1 MNEEHPTGR
10 RKIKP
15 PDWNNQGV
23 NLSGPVGIQTPNL
36 LIRSQMLYSIE
47 LRARVICE
55 WCVCFGSAN
64 VNNKFTRAN
73 KRFGSANKK
82 AIFEAS

>member
-1 MNEEHPTGR
+1 
-10 RKIKP
+10 
-15 PDWNNQGV
+15 
-23 NLSGPVGIQTPNL
+23 
-36 LIRSQMLYSIE
+36 
-47 LRARVICE
+47 
-55 WCVCFGSAN
+55 VCFGSAN